1 MPKFQFDLSSWR
13 GPVLWI
19 VLALALAGVAGAI
32 SSLVDIT
39 LANRTIRALGQHQDV
54 AVDARWAPPEEILAR
69 INEDIERDR
78 IDDAQT
84 LLNSAGAGLPANIK
98 AAALFNVA
106 NARTRQGAAAVQKGD
121 LDSGAALV
129 NLAKSEYRMA
139 LKIDPERWDYKFNID
154 VAMRVVRD
162 LPLANNPSNKT
173 LKTPKQI
180 WYEIPGVPRGLP

>member
-1 MPKFQFDLSSWR
+1 MPKTLFELSAWR
-13 GPVLWI
+13 GPLLWV
-19 VLALALAGVAGAI
+19 VLALALVGAAGSI
-32 SSLVDIT
+32 SSLIDIT
-39 LANRTIRALGQHQDV
+39 LANRAIRALGQHQDV

-84 LLNSAGAGLPANIK
+84 LLNSAGAGLPPDIK
-98 AAALFNVA
+98 AAALYNVA

-121 LDSGAALV
+121 YDGGTALV

-139 LKIDPERWDYKFNID
+139 LKIDPQNWDYKFNID

-162 LPLANNPSNKT
+162 LPLADSPSHRT